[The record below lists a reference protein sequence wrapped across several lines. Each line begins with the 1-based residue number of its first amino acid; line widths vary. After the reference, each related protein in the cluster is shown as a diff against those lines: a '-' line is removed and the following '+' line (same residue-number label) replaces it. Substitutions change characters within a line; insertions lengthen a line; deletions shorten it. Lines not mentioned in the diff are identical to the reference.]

1 MKKQLLATTA
11 LVGASLLVTGNAWAQ
26 ASPITMGVKGYWRM
40 FVQWVDA
47 PDSDNRV
54 LAPFNPAANGVTTY
68 TGSTG
73 TANTRGHLRSWEHDI
88 ESRTFFVG
96 EGKLD
101 NGITPGVN
109 IQFETFNRNGGLPAG
124 GSAQGTNAANGF
136 FGNQE
141 RRARG
146 YFKSA
151 WGEVGMGNVDN
162 IERLNGVYEAIA
174 NLLGTDSPSGVYPL
188 GTVSTYNDPASAAT
202 RLYYMSPKF
211 AGFDFGVSYAPDNQ
225 SDVRSNGGG
234 GGNFTQDGIGNNR
247 YAGAMS
253 QNYTL
258 MGRYIGQIGAF
269 GLGADY
275 GYTGS
280 SNECSGRTTAAVA
293 NFSAGC
299 VGFDKNQFMHT
310 ARGYVTYAGFRL
322 GMSYQILKNAV
333 GNNLDRETFAP
344 GIDYTTG
351 PWTFGV
357 YYGHG
362 NYDGLRAPLSGTGAA
377 LGSAVTSTDKLD
389 MISPSVVYLLGPG
402 VRLEASYTYEKY
414 KYGNNASYRNASDF
428 GFSRPGDQSA
438 NVVIFGATFAY

>member
-26 ASPITMGVKGYWRM
+26 ASPIQMGVKGYWRM
-40 FVQWVDA
+40 FVEYVDA
-47 PDSDNRV
+47 PSSDNRV

-68 TGSTG
+68 TGTTG
-73 TANTRGHLRSWEHDI
+73 TANTRGHFRSFVNDI

-109 IQFETFNRNGGLPAG
+109 IQFETFNRNGSLPSG
-124 GSAQGTNAANGF
+124 GSAAGTNAANGF

-146 YFKSA
+146 YLKSA
-151 WGEVGMGNVDN
+151 WGEIGMGNVDN
-162 IERLNGVYEAIA
+162 IERLNAVYEAIA
-174 NLLGTDSPSGVYPL
+174 NLLGVDSPSGIYPL
-188 GTVSTYNDPASAAT
+188 GTVSTYNDPAGGAT

-211 AGFDFGVSYAPDNQ
+211 AGFDFGVSYAPDAQ
-225 SDVRSNGGG
+225 SDVRSNNGNGG
-234 GGNFTQDGIGNNR
+234 FMTQDGIGSNR
-247 YAGAMS
+247 YAGAWS

-258 MGRYIGQIGAF
+258 MARYIGQIGAF
-269 GLGADY
+269 GLGGDY

-280 SNECSGRTTAAVA
+280 SNECSGRVTAGVA

-299 VGFDKNQFMHT
+299 VGADKNVFMHT
-310 ARGYVTYAGFRL
+310 VRGYVTYAGFRL
-322 GMSYQILKNAV
+322 GMSYQIAKNIN
-333 GNNLDRETFAP
+333 GNNQDRETFAP
-344 GIDYTTG
+344 GLDYTTG

-377 LGSAVTSTDKLD
+377 LGPAVISTDKLD

-402 VRLEASYTYEKY
+402 VRLEASYAYQKY
-414 KYGNNASYRNASDF
+414 KYGVNASYRNASDF
-428 GFSRPGDQSA
+428 GFSGIGSQTA
-438 NVVIFGATFAY
+438 NEIIFGATFAY